1 MKEIDVRGKPC
12 PHPVL
17 VAKEACK
24 SGTPFRILCDG
35 SGQPENIQRAV
46 KRAGASSKIISHDGY
61 ESVEVVPSLAVP
73 QTTSSEK
80 LVVSVPGD
88 RFGTG
93 GDREL
98 EDVLCRMYFHTLTE
112 MDEAVPDT
120 LVFYD
125 RGVFLTT
132 DDSPVL
138 EDLKILE
145 KKGLT
150 LLVCGTCL
158 KHFEITDK
166 HSAGTI
172 SNMYE
177 IARELGTA
185 VKHYAI

>member
-1 MKEIDVRGKPC
+1 MKEIDARGKPC

-17 VAKEACK
+17 IAKEACS
-24 SGTPFRILCDG
+24 SGKPFRILCDG

-46 KRAGASSKIISHDGY
+46 RRTGAQSTITNHDGY
-61 ESVEVVPSLAVP
+61 DSVEVLPHLAEPKV
-73 QTTSSEK
+73 SSTNK
-80 LVVSVPGD
+80 LVVSVPGE

-93 GDREL
+93 GDTEL
-98 EDVLCRMYFHTLTE
+98 EDALCRMYFHTLTE

-125 RGVFLTT
+125 KGVFLTT

-145 KKGLT
+145 KKGST
-150 LLVCGTCL
+150 ILVCGTCL
-158 KHFEITDK
+158 KHFNISERHAT
-166 HSAGTI
+166 GTI

-177 IARELGTA
+177 IATALGSA
-185 VKHYAI
+185 ERHYAI